1 MTDSGAA
8 APLLHLA
15 AALGTRDLPLI
26 RSRMEEA
33 SAAGHAD
40 AVGEVVLMAFFV
52 TGFPAGLQA
61 ARTWA
66 EVRPTP
72 PTGEAGSERM
82 PGAGAEK
89 LRRRLRVP
97 VREPAS
103 RPRNPA
109 SRPPRA
115 GGGGGIRPDDGPTRA
130 LAATPR
136 ALYGEHVDPMGCR
149 NSLVLTPPGALLV
162 GADPVGVEEAIE
174 AGLAAVTG
182 GRAALTGGGAALS
195 GGGAA
200 VSGGGAALSES
211 GEATALAEGVR
222 QLWNTVRERVSSQTA
237 GPEET

>member
-72 PTGEAGSERM
+72 PTGEAGSGEDARERGRRSCAAVYGSQYENLLRGLETLHPDLPELVVEVGYGRM
-82 PGAGAEK
+82 MARPGLSLPLRELCMVSMLIPWGAETPLYSH
-89 LRRRLRVP
+89 LR
-97 VREPAS
+97 
-103 RPRNPA
+103 
-109 SRPPRA
+109 
-115 GGGGGIRPDDGPTRA
+115 
-130 LAATPR
+130 
-136 ALYGEHVDPMGCR
+136 
-149 NSLVLTPPGALLV
+149 GALLV

-182 GRAALTGGGAALS
+182 GGAALTGGGAALT
-195 GGGAA
+195 GGGP
-200 VSGGGAALSES
+200 ALSES
-211 GEATALAEGVR
+211 GRATALAEGVR